1 MYSTCL
7 LCADSLGTNTVLETL
22 PVGRRVAFD
31 PTKGRLW
38 VVCPGCARWNLVP
51 FDNRLES
58 IDSCERLFRDTRVR
72 FSTGSIGI
80 ARLPEGL
87 ELVRIGPAL
96 RPEFAAWR
104 YGRELLR
111 RRRGI
116 QFGVPRGHSGI
127 ATVLSDVAT
136 MFGTLLMLPFLDD
149 AIGARHAVRPVRL
162 VRDPHTDKLLRV
174 RALALVRSVLSRHE
188 GEWSL
193 EVPYRSEVDLHLG
206 DDPLAITSIRD
217 FPSVGFFRGAQFHD
231 GLSRV
236 LPTLERARPTAAM
249 VQEATRLLERTT
261 DDPNLLY
268 GYVAGRPIRLET
280 RGEFPLLDVAPEIR
294 LALEMAAHEETE
306 RRALEGEL
314 TLLEREWRDA
324 ERLAAISDALSVP
337 ALVEAEF
344 GTRSKGGADAP
355 A

>member
-1 MYSTCL
+1 
-7 LCADSLGTNTVLETL
+7 
-22 PVGRRVAFD
+22 
-31 PTKGRLW
+31 
-38 VVCPGCARWNLVP
+38 
-51 FDNRLES
+51 
-58 IDSCERLFRDTRVR
+58 
-72 FSTGSIGI
+72 
-80 ARLPEGL
+80 
-87 ELVRIGPAL
+87 
-96 RPEFAAWR
+96 
-104 YGRELLR
+104 
-111 RRRGI
+111 
-116 QFGVPRGHSGI
+116 
-127 ATVLSDVAT
+127 
-136 MFGTLLMLPFLDD
+136 
-149 AIGARHAVRPVRL
+149 
-162 VRDPHTDKLLRV
+162 
-174 RALALVRSVLSRHE
+174 
-188 GEWSL
+188 
-193 EVPYRSEVDLHLG
+193 
-206 DDPLAITSIRD
+206 
-217 FPSVGFFRGAQFHD
+217 
-231 GLSRV
+231 
-236 LPTLERARPTAAM
+236 